1 MRIGTVSCVLPLSVR
16 RGGNR
21 ENRTRTLGR
30 NKLTIHEFSD
40 GLRQRLNTAGE
51 IPGILLDVEAQ
62 LFGAVHLRL
71 HLLLKLC
78 GKTYMQKIYIK
89 KKKLSGGRNASRV
102 HTDPGNLN
110 EPTCARCRFLTFALG
125 DLKREGAVLEV
136 CKVKGG
142 VSANG

>member
-1 MRIGTVSCVLPLSVR
+1 MCCLSPSGAVKTVK
-16 RGGNR
+16 
-21 ENRTRTLGR
+21 TAQAQLGR

-62 LFGAVHLRL
+62 PFGAVHLRL

-78 GKTYMQKIYIK
+78 GKTYMQKISIK
-89 KKKLSGGRNASRV
+89 KKSFQVLKMP
-102 HTDPGNLN
+102 PGCTLNEGNMN

-136 CKVKGG
+136 CQVKG
-142 VSANG
+142 VENANG